1 MAKDVDSGFVSAIHS
16 IKLYFYG
23 MTGKEFFSTSN
34 KREVIFQIVLHI
46 VLFLFFSFDRHQPQ
60 IEEFQIVAFL
70 NYALGALVINYVLLP
85 RFFYRKQYVLF
96 FLYVSII
103 VAAIIGVEELV
114 LERIYFPDTR
124 GTRFP
129 GIVYSLLDVMPVIMI
144 LAGFKFAWDASI
156 KQREVE
162 KLRSSVKESELQFL
176 KSQINPH
183 FLFNNLNNLYS
194 YAIEQSPKTP
204 SIILE
209 LSSVLRYM
217 LYDCKE
223 DFVPL
228 KKEIEHLKN
237 FTQLNE
243 LQIEDR
249 GKVTFE
255 AGDIASGYLIAPLI
269 LNVFIE
275 NAFKHSTASQS
286 EDIFIDTQIKL
297 DANGQ
302 LAFKCE
308 NSFRQVT
315 NTDKLKNG
323 IGLTNVKKRLQL
335 LYPDAHT
342 LEITD
347 VDHLY
352 SVHLRMKLKSITE

>member
-1 MAKDVDSGFVSAIHS
+1 MDR
-16 IKLYFYG
+16 KLS
-23 MTGKEFFSTSN
+23 FFNSTS
-34 KREVIFQIVLHI
+34 KEVIFQIVLHI
-46 VLFLFFSFDRHQPQ
+46 VLFVFFSFDRNQPQ
-60 IEEFQIVAFL
+60 IHEFKIVAFL

-85 RFFYRKQYVLF
+85 RYFYKKKYLLFIFYVAI
-96 FLYVSII
+96 VVASII
-103 VAAIIGVEELV
+103 AMEELV

-129 GIVYSLLDVMPVIMI
+129 GVVYSLLDVMPVIMI
-144 LAGFKFAWDASI
+144 LAGFKFAWDAST

-162 KLRSSVKESELQFL
+162 ELRTSVKESELQFL

-223 DFVPL
+223 DFVAL
-228 KKEIEHLKN
+228 GKEIEHLKN

-243 LQIEDR
+243 LQIENR

-255 AGDIASGYLIAPLI
+255 AEHIAFGYLIAPLI

-286 EDIFIDTQIKL
+286 EDIRIDIHIKL
-297 DANGQ
+297 DVNGQ
-302 LAFKCE
+302 LDFKCE
-308 NSFRQVT
+308 NSFRPVS
-315 NTDKLKNG
+315 NTDKLNNG
-323 IGLTNVKKRLQL
+323 IGLKNVKKRLQL

-342 LEITD
+342 LGITD
-347 VDHLY
+347 ANHLY
-352 SVHLRMKLKSITE
+352 FVHLKMNLKSSLE